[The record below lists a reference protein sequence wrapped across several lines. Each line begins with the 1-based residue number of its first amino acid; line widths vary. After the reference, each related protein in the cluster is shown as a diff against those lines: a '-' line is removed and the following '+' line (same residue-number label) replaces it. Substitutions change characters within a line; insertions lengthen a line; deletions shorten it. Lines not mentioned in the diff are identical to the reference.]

1 MYEVYQEDHVQRWL
15 DGDLGVLDE
24 YQATVDWP
32 GCSFWRELTELHPDA
47 KVILSTRDAE
57 LWWQSFNST
66 VAGVIH
72 RAHKRLDDP
81 RPWVAEL
88 HRFVVEVVEAKSFG
102 VLAHLAPVEQ
112 IAAYIDHQRA
122 VIATIPAERLL
133 IHDVADGWGPLCSF
147 LEVPAPAVPFPRAN
161 DRAEF
166 QRLHNGH
173 ARSKSELAAS
183 FAQVSSRGGP
193 SGGTYSNE

>member
-1 MYEVYQEDHVQRWL
+1 MSLEVIGAGWGRTGTLSLKHALEQLGFGPVYHMYEVYQEDHVQRWL

-72 RAHKRLDDP
+72 RACSDRHDP
-81 RPWVAEL
+81 CRASP
-88 HRFVVEVVEAKSFG
+88 HPRCRGRMGSVVQLPRSAS
-102 VLAHLAPVEQ
+102 PC
-112 IAAYIDHQRA
+112 R
-122 VIATIPAERLL
+122 T
-133 IHDVADGWGPLCSF
+133 
-147 LEVPAPAVPFPRAN
+147 VP
-161 DRAEF
+161 
-166 QRLHNGH
+166 
-173 ARSKSELAAS
+173 
-183 FAQVSSRGGP
+183 
-193 SGGTYSNE
+193 